1 MQLGDEARSLLAHD
15 VSPESGAVA
24 THSYERGG
32 QPDGTTELADRMS
45 AKLLDWAQRE
55 GILERVTEDQFRD
68 LAKAYFA
75 GLRAGAETSVASAH
89 LTADRALEVA
99 ADLVAHA
106 DALRKPSETPSAPIM
121 ALIGNWQRQVAE
133 RRNLRD
139 SMGTEGNRT
148 YQAAYAD
155 GVDGCVHALKALLES
170 RPADEDAMAEAQ
182 ANPGRMVTMAPD
194 IAKMAHL
201 AESQGDPLR
210 TIIP

>member
-1 MQLGDEARSLLAHD
+1 MSTHVIDVRGETAVSAGTWRDARY
-15 VSPESGAVA
+15 VTVA
-24 THSYERGG
+24 A
-32 QPDGTTELADRMS
+32 PN
-45 AKLLDWAQRE
+45 
-55 GILERVTEDQFRD
+55 
-68 LAKAYFA
+68 AYY
-75 GLRAGAETSVASAH
+75 LH
-89 LTADRALEVA
+89 LTAEQAEKLA
-99 ADLVAHA
+99 AGLITHA
-106 DALRKPSETPSAPIM
+106 SKLREPSEIPSTPIM